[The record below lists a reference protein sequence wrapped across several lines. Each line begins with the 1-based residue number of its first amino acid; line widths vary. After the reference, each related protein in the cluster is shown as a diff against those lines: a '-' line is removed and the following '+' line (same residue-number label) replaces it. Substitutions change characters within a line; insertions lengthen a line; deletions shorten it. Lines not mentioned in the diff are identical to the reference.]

1 MICQNNYLMRWTI
14 QIPLFKVFMS
24 AKATSSCSLISGMNV
39 DCMRSGIN
47 LLGVNVFGVNLFG
60 VNLFGVDFISE
71 AANDG
76 KSNLSLS
83 IEETK
88 SDDSLTSFLSY
99 IKTTS

>member
-1 MICQNNYLMRWTI
+1 MDIRYIPSNFMICQNNYLMRWII

-24 AKATSSCSLISGMNV
+24 AKAKSSCSLISGMNV

-47 LLGVNVFGVNLFG
+47 LLGVNVFGVDLF
-60 VNLFGVDFISE
+60 SE

>member
-1 MICQNNYLMRWTI
+1 MICQNNYLMCWII

-24 AKATSSCSLISGMNV
+24 AKATSSCSLIAGMNV

-47 LLGVNVFGVNLFG
+47 LLGVNVFG